1 MSYSLVSL
9 DTLDNIVRLNVIF
22 NKANM
27 TQLILGVAKT
37 PEHTKPYFHYE
48 QLIVVIAEL
57 IAEQAFWLPLFY
69 FLQKNLV
76 KVIIHVNTVY
86 SSLKIV
92 RLNNKTINVSKVHPK
107 N

>member
-48 QLIVVIAEL
+48 QLIVVIDNNL
-57 IAEQAFWLPLFY
+57 LRNKHSDSLFFTFY
-69 FLQKNLV
+69 K
-76 KVIIHVNTVY
+76 
-86 SSLKIV
+86 
-92 RLNNKTINVSKVHPK
+92 KT
-107 N
+107 